1 MVNFI
6 KHKQKG
12 FVIIGLAGLVIILLF
27 VFAVLGS
34 KGKPGSNTNA
44 GLNKTNSVADISV
57 SDINKDSS
65 QNQADK
71 SDQVLNMESENHVN
85 TDISEFDKKT
95 ETPAPPVVSNESA
108 LTDPNQKPTYN
119 NSQTK
124 VNEDSG
130 QPKQGDKKDGYVYIQ
145 GFGWVK
151 DEGGGTNGSAVGKS
165 GDSLT
170 GNQVGNMG

>member
-12 FVIIGLAGLVIILLF
+12 FVIIRLAGLVIILLF

-65 QNQADK
+65 QNQANK
-71 SDQVLNMESENHVN
+71 SDQVLNVESETHIGGN
-85 TDISEFDKKT
+85 ISEFDNKT
-95 ETPAPPVVSNESA
+95 SSPAPPVVSDKNT
-108 LTDPNQKPTYN
+108 LTDPNKKPTYD
-119 NSQTK
+119 NSQTN
-124 VNEDSG
+124 VDGNSG
-130 QPKQGDKKDGYVYIQ
+130 QPKNGDKKDGYVYIL

-151 DEGGGTNGSAVGKS
+151 DDGGGASGVVVDGNGDINK
-165 GDSLT
+165 
-170 GNQVGNMG
+170 QVGNMG